1 MNIKKNF
8 NKNKRR
14 VWWILAGLVIAAL
27 LLSQLPPIRNRL
39 EWRLQI
45 VWTYVRGV
53 VNPVKPLPTPLPTL
67 STPTA
72 MPTETP
78 TPAPTPTITAT
89 VVLSPTPTATPTPL
103 PGQVQLPPP
112 LIEYEEIN
120 ACGPATLTM
129 YLRYYGWQGTQK
141 DISAIVKSVRT
152 DRNVNVDELTYYVRN
167 YAGWL
172 NAEYRVGG
180 NLDLLRTLLAQGL
193 PVMIEGSFYLDQSYW
208 PNDDRWAG
216 HYLLLTGYDDAT
228 QIFTIQD
235 SERGPDQKVPYATL
249 QKDWQSFNY
258 VYILVYPPEQQ
269 PFVQAI
275 LGENWDPDQNRRN
288 ALALA
293 EQQTQSDPQNAFAW
307 FNLGTN
313 LVYFERYSE
322 AATAYDQAR
331 TLGLPQR
338 MLRYQ
343 FGPFIAYF
351 NVVRNDD
358 LLALTEYALQRTPNS
373 EEALLW
379 RGWALYRAGDKQ
391 AALAAFNEAL
401 QTRPDYADALYA
413 IQFVN
418 QN

>member
-1 MNIKKNF
+1 MNTKKNF

-27 LLSQLPPIRNRL
+27 LLSQLPPIRSRL

-45 VWTYVRGV
+45 AWAYVRGV

-72 MPTETP
+72 LPTETP
-78 TPAPTPTITAT
+78 TPAPTPTMTAT

-103 PGQVQLPPP
+103 PGQVQLPSP

-180 NLDLLRTLLAQGL
+180 NLDLLRALLAQGL

>member
-1 MNIKKNF
+1 
-8 NKNKRR
+8 
-14 VWWILAGLVIAAL
+14 
-27 LLSQLPPIRNRL
+27 
-39 EWRLQI
+39 
-45 VWTYVRGV
+45 
-53 VNPVKPLPTPLPTL
+53 
-67 STPTA
+67 
-72 MPTETP
+72 
-78 TPAPTPTITAT
+78 
-89 VVLSPTPTATPTPL
+89 
-103 PGQVQLPPP
+103 
-112 LIEYEEIN
+112 
-120 ACGPATLTM
+120 M

-180 NLDLLRTLLAQGL
+180 NLDLLRALLAQGL

>member
-1 MNIKKNF
+1 MDIKKNF

-27 LLSQLPPIRNRL
+27 LLSQLPPIRSRL

-45 VWTYVRGV
+45 AWAYVRGV

-72 MPTETP
+72 LPTETP
-78 TPAPTPTITAT
+78 TPAPTPTMTAT

-103 PGQVQLPPP
+103 PGQVQLPSP

-180 NLDLLRTLLAQGL
+180 NLDLLRALLAQGL